1 MSMKELFTLSVI
13 KNIDGTSELDVCLQ
27 EKLNREIKDPYMVQ
41 VIAKIK
47 NSPPKQN
54 VLDVQTIV
62 TVIVQ
67 MLMATSQFPL

>member
-13 KNIDGTSELDVCLQ
+13 KNVDGTSELGVCLQ
-27 EKLNREIKDPYMVQ
+27 EKLNREIKDPYMFQ
-41 VIAKIK
+41 VIAKDK